1 VLARDPVAVGLR
13 PYVVLRVG
21 HPGTAHV
28 EVEPAQRA
36 ALQPCPPADP
46 VARLEH
52 PDRAAAR
59 LELAGGDE
67 AREAGADDED
77 VDHEGASYSLRVR

>member
-1 VLARDPVAVGLR
+1 VALGVGDPGA
-13 PYVVLRVG
+13 
-21 HPGTAHV
+21 AHV

-36 ALQPCPPADP
+36 ALQPHPPADP

-52 PDRAAAR
+52 ANEAAAR

-67 AREAGADDED
+67 T
-77 VDHEGASYSLRVR
+77 